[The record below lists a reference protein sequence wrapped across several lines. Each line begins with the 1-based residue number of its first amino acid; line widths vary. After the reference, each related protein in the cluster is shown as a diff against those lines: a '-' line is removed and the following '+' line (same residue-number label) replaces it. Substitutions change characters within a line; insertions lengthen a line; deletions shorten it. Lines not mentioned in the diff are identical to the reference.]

1 MERTAN
7 IFSRSLLACIIAA
20 AAVIGYF
27 YAALPAVITVDN
39 SACSFSA
46 AAEASSTAFSAA
58 ELRES
63 GGTYSYYVGALPIKE
78 AAAVPAKR
86 PMLVPCGT
94 PFGIKLKA
102 EGVMVVAV
110 RDGSPAAEAGLKKG
124 DVILGINGE
133 DICTDE
139 ELSAALLPEN
149 TIRLRRGDSE
159 LCLDCAACGSGDGG
173 RKIGAWVRDSAAGI
187 GTLTFYDPESG
198 KFGGLGHSVS
208 DATTGET
215 VPLLSGEITSAD
227 IYDIVRGSEGEA
239 GELCGALLPDSVKG
253 QLSANTSVGVFG
265 ELNETPCGSAIP
277 AAFRQE
283 VKTGS
288 AYILTTVSG
297 TTPKKYSIEIERIN
311 LLGLGGSKS
320 MLIRIT
326 DPELIEQTGGIVRG
340 MSGSPIIQDGKLVGA
355 VTHVLVNDPERGYA
369 VFAQSMLEEMGL
381 LG

>member
-27 YAALPAVITVDN
+27 YAALPAVIMVETGG
-39 SACSFSA
+39 SFSA

-102 EGVMVVAV
+102 EGVMVIAV

-159 LCLDCAACGSGDGG
+159 LCLDCAACGSEDGG

-277 AAFRQE
+277 VAFRQE

>member
-27 YAALPAVITVDN
+27 YAALPAVITVETG
-39 SACSFSA
+39 SSFSA

-102 EGVMVVAV
+102 EGVMVIAV

-159 LCLDCAACGSGDGG
+159 LCLDCAACGSEDGG

-265 ELNETPCGSAIP
+265 ELNEIPCGNAIP

>member
-1 MERTAN
+1 
-7 IFSRSLLACIIAA
+7 
-20 AAVIGYF
+20 
-27 YAALPAVITVDN
+27 
-39 SACSFSA
+39 
-46 AAEASSTAFSAA
+46 
-58 ELRES
+58 
-63 GGTYSYYVGALPIKE
+63 
-78 AAAVPAKR
+78 
-86 PMLVPCGT
+86 
-94 PFGIKLKA
+94 
-102 EGVMVVAV
+102 MVVAV

>member
-27 YAALPAVITVDN
+27 YAALPAVITVETG
-39 SACSFSA
+39 SSFSA

-102 EGVMVVAV
+102 EGVMVIAV

-159 LCLDCAACGSGDGG
+159 LCLDCAACGSEDGG

-265 ELNETPCGSAIP
+265 ELNEIPCGNAIP
-277 AAFRQE
+277 VAFRQE